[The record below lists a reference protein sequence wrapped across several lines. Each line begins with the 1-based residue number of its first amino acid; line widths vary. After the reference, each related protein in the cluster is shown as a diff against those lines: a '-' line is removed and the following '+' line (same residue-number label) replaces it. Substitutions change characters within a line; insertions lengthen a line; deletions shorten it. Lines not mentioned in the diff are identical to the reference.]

1 MSRSVWL
8 RSERDRDEAR
18 NDSTII
24 FSSAGTHFEDAVA
37 LEAPS
42 ASFED
47 LFRQHYQDI
56 RELLNRHPEPGLGL
70 VAVSAAGG
78 RSHGLVRGEGERG
91 ERAHP
96 RPTQPRGDLP
106 PRRTAASPCD
116 IWP

>member
-8 RSERDRDEAR
+8 RSERDRDGAR
-18 NDSTII
+18 NDSTIM

-42 ASFED
+42 ASFAD
-47 LFRQHYQDI
+47 LFRKYYQDI

-70 VAVSAAGG
+70 VAVSAAAVEATAWFGAKEDEANAFILG
-78 RSHGLVRGEGERG
+78 RHS
-91 ERAHP
+91 RARSSSP
-96 RPTQPRGDLP
+96 PT
-106 PRRTAASPCD
+106 AVSPCD